1 MLGSYFC
8 PIWDLRRMEPKPVIS
23 SMTTSFL
30 GASFLKGFLHM
41 ELFADILVSA
51 HRELEED

>member
-1 MLGSYFC
+1 MHGSYYC
-8 PIWDLRRMEPKPVIS
+8 PIRDLRRMEPKPVIS

>member
-1 MLGSYFC
+1 
-8 PIWDLRRMEPKPVIS
+8 MEPKPVIS